1 MAGVKPDFKIY
12 NTVPKAFW
20 YHVNQKPK
28 SVANWQKLKGIWQ
41 EQTWEEY
48 GQLVKQIGLGLK
60 SYGINKGDKI
70 SILSQ
75 TRMEWVACD
84 MGIIAIGG
92 ITAPIYHSNTAEQIQ
107 YIAEHSEAKL
117 IFLEDQEQLDKVIKV
132 WDRLPSVTKIIVFDA
147 YTPKDMTNVI
157 SFKEFIEN
165 VIDDD
170 SFEKCIE
177 KSYPSDVISFIY
189 TSGTTG
195 NPKAGV
201 ITNANV
207 ISSIK
212 HLPKILDISQKDLT
226 IAYLPLA
233 HIAERL
239 LGHFLKLVCG
249 NQTAFAESIEDMPN
263 NVRQVGPSIMFGT
276 PRVFEKFYAKIATG
290 IADATWFQKKI
301 YYWAIDIGKE
311 TSKSKGS
318 DSFFLKIK
326 EFMAKYLI
334 YNKIKKIFG
343 GRIRYMVSGAAPISP
358 DIVHFFNWMSITI
371 LEGYGMTETTGIISI
386 NTPNAIKIGSVGK
399 PYPNTQVRI
408 EKDGEICVKA
418 PQNIHKYFNEKEA
431 SDRLLEPD
439 NDGKFWL
446 HTGDVGYIDDEGYLF
461 ITDRKKDILIT
472 AGGKNVAPQYIEN
485 LLKTIP
491 YVSQSM
497 VYGDAKPYLTA
508 LITLDEDEITK
519 FARDNKILY
528 QDLSGLSKKREVFDL
543 LKNKIQLMNENL
555 PSYETIKKFKI
566 LEEDFDQDKDEL
578 TPTFKV
584 KRKVVIDNYKVLL
597 DSMY

>member
-117 IFLEDQEQLDKVIKV
+117 IFLEDQEQLDTVIKV

-147 YTPKDMTNVI
+147 YAPKDMTNVI

-207 ISSIK
+207 IYSIK

-528 QDLSGLSKKREVFDL
+528 QDLSDLSKKREVFDL

>member
-28 SVANWQKLKGIWQ
+28 SVANWQKLKGIWE

-147 YTPKDMTNVI
+147 YAPKDMTNVI

-386 NTPNAIKIGSVGK
+386 NTPDAIKIGSVGK

-408 EKDGEICVKA
+408 AKDGEICVKA

-528 QDLSGLSKKREVFDL
+528 QDLSGLSTKREVFDL
-543 LKNKIQLMNENL
+543 LKNKIQLMNEKL

>member
-132 WDRLPSVTKIIVFDA
+132 WDRLPSVKKIIVFDA
-147 YTPKDMTNVI
+147 YAPKYMTNVI

-485 LLKTIP
+485 LLKTNP

-528 QDLSGLSKKREVFDL
+528 QDLSDLSNKREVFDL
-543 LKNKIQLMNENL
+543 VKNKIQLMNENL

>member
-117 IFLEDQEQLDKVIKV
+117 IFLEDQEQLDKVTKV
-132 WDRLPSVTKIIVFDA
+132 WDRLPRVTKIIVFDA
-147 YTPKDMTNVI
+147 YAPKDMTNVI

-249 NQTAFAESIEDMPN
+249 NQTAFAESIEDML
-263 NVRQVGPSIMFGT
+263 S
-276 PRVFEKFYAKIATG
+276 
-290 IADATWFQKKI
+290 
-301 YYWAIDIGKE
+301 
-311 TSKSKGS
+311 
-318 DSFFLKIK
+318 
-326 EFMAKYLI
+326 LI
-334 YNKIKKIFG
+334 HI
-343 GRIRYMVSGAAPISP
+343 
-358 DIVHFFNWMSITI
+358 
-371 LEGYGMTETTGIISI
+371 
-386 NTPNAIKIGSVGK
+386 
-399 PYPNTQVRI
+399 
-408 EKDGEICVKA
+408 
-418 PQNIHKYFNEKEA
+418 
-431 SDRLLEPD
+431 
-439 NDGKFWL
+439 
-446 HTGDVGYIDDEGYLF
+446 
-461 ITDRKKDILIT
+461 
-472 AGGKNVAPQYIEN
+472 
-485 LLKTIP
+485 
-491 YVSQSM
+491 
-497 VYGDAKPYLTA
+497 
-508 LITLDEDEITK
+508 
-519 FARDNKILY
+519 
-528 QDLSGLSKKREVFDL
+528 
-543 LKNKIQLMNENL
+543 
-555 PSYETIKKFKI
+555 
-566 LEEDFDQDKDEL
+566 
-578 TPTFKV
+578 
-584 KRKVVIDNYKVLL
+584 
-597 DSMY
+597 